1 MSNINKTILI
11 LTAQFGAGHVSAA
24 NAIKEY
30 ILEKNPNYNI
40 VIQNFIN
47 ASIPRINN
55 PMVKIYERN
64 TKSSACFIHCN
75 NNEYDCR
82 HIL

>member
-30 ILEKNPNYNI
+30 ILQKDDSINV
-40 VIQNFIN
+40 VIENFRTGTLDKWGIG
-47 ASIPRINN
+47 
-55 PMVKIYERN
+55 
-64 TKSSACFIHCN
+64 
-75 NNEYDCR
+75 
-82 HIL
+82 